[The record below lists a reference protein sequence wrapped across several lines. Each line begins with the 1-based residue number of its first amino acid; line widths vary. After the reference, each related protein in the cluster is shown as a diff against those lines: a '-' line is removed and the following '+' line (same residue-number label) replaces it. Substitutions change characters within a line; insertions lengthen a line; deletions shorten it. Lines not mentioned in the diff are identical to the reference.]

1 MRFTNVAQATA
12 AGVELA
18 RRLHAMLEEGNDGSG
33 GVDLLRV
40 SALNGDATQR
50 QEEFD
55 RLSAELQEIWD
66 ERTRLETMQ
75 ATFERTRQIVDDGTT
90 PRNRPAQPRGRE
102 RDHRSAGQRF
112 TEDEG
117 WQSYLA
123 SISAGGDVRRQTV
136 IAGPRVS
143 LPGPLASRSIRN
155 AVMVEGDPDSGG
167 AFLVP
172 QETGIIVPLPGR
184 ETTLLDLVTVG
195 DAISGESVR
204 AVRMTSKNASTETPD
219 PANAASGVKP
229 ELDMNFEP
237 VTWNVAN
244 IAGMVTAST
253 RSLAD
258 VGVLRTL
265 IDRFLRESV
274 TEEAER
280 QVLEGT
286 GTGEEMEGIDTVHT
300 LDQAYSDD
308 VTDLDPLLQTTRKAL
323 TQLQLARGLRPNG
336 YVFHPTDW
344 EQIDLARMVKNPN
357 NEAAGPGTRM
367 LHGYPVVLNELID
380 EGTAWVGDWRW
391 YVIWPR
397 ESFSVAVSNSHKD
410 YFQRNLVAILGEER
424 AAGGLLRTDAVVKID
439 LTA

>member
-1 MRFTNVAQATA
+1 
-12 AGVELA
+12 
-18 RRLHAMLEEGNDGSG
+18 
-33 GVDLLRV
+33 
-40 SALNGDATQR
+40 
-50 QEEFD
+50 
-55 RLSAELQEIWD
+55 
-66 ERTRLETMQ
+66 
-75 ATFERTRQIVDDGTT
+75 
-90 PRNRPAQPRGRE
+90 
-102 RDHRSAGQRF
+102 
-112 TEDEG
+112 
-117 WQSYLA
+117 
-123 SISAGGDVRRQTV
+123 VRRQTV

-204 AVRMTSKNASTETPD
+204 AVRMTSKNGSAAGVAESTSTETPD